1 MVQGCEQAAFATEH
15 QIWDPSRPV
24 PRSLQEGDVD
34 AIRAQLQGDH
44 MEGNRR
50 SLESRIATGAAPRMA
65 SVPLEYIAG
74 LGFPSG
80 HKFLSALQLA
90 DGATFRKVC
99 ATWTSMATPRP
110 DLKGWNEEVL
120 EKAVERAEAALNLP
134 AASPS

>member
-15 QIWDPSRPV
+15 QILDPSRPV
-24 PRSLQEGDVD
+24 PRSLQEGDVA

-44 MEGNRR
+44 MESNRR
-50 SLESRIATGAAPRMA
+50 SLNSRIATGAVPRMA

-80 HKFLSALQLA
+80 HKFLRALHLA
-90 DGATFRKVC
+90 DGATFRTVC
-99 ATWTSMATPRP
+99 SKWMSMATSRP

-120 EKAVERAEAALNLP
+120 D
-134 AASPS
+134 